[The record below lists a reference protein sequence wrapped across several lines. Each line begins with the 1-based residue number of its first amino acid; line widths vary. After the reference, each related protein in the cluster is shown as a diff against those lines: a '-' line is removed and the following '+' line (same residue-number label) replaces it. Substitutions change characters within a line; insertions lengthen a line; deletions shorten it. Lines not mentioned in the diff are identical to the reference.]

1 MLEPRGGHANGLCR
15 QAVAPGL
22 ELEERLAGCF
32 EPAHEHI
39 GLARSARVSHR
50 NIDRCGLS
58 VEGRLGHFLGISFDE
73 GIPRDLL
80 CRSKGTIAGG
90 LLLPENF
97 AYRPTGKSRGVRIT
111 RPRAEA
117 LPYCRMEPADAPRP

>member
-1 MLEPRGGHANGLCR
+1 VDLHEEMLEPRGGHANGLCR

-73 GIPRDLL
+73 GIPQDLL
-80 CRSKGTIAGG
+80 CRSKGAIAGG
-90 LLLPENF
+90 LLLP
-97 AYRPTGKSRGVRIT
+97 
-111 RPRAEA
+111 
-117 LPYCRMEPADAPRP
+117 

>member
-58 VEGRLGHFLGISFDE
+58 VEGRLGHFLGISFDK
-73 GIPRDLL
+73 GIPRGLAL
-80 CRSKGTIAGG
+80 SAAIAKVGG
-90 LLLPENF
+90 LLLPENL
-97 AYRPTGKSRGVRIT
+97 AYRPAWPGPRGVR
-111 RPRAEA
+111 RLLPPRCDR
-117 LPYCRMEPADAPRP
+117 LPCQEPGDAPRP